1 MKRVYTLILRTKQL
15 LDYAIEY
22 RCLQRRYPIYFQ
34 LLRIFEFCFFAT
46 YFAPDFLKCHTKL
59 QSACLAASEIQET
72 KRHVFIALF
81 FLAAETLVG
90 EKLEKRSAVIDG

>member
-1 MKRVYTLILRTKQL
+1 MPWNRDEKSVDLDTSYKAATWLR
-15 LDYAIEY
+15 D
-22 RCLQRRYPIYFQ
+22 
-34 LLRIFEFCFFAT
+34 RIPMLAAQVPYLFSVAT

-81 FLAAETLVG
+81 FLAAET
-90 EKLEKRSAVIDG
+90 